1 MGKTAEEAMLVAA
14 MNDDQAELDRLA
26 QDATV
31 TEARYMIRAMDRVRG
46 ALAEARRR
54 STEMGLS

>member
-26 QDATV
+26 QDATA
-31 TEARYMIRAMDRVRG
+31 TEARYMIRAMDRVRD